1 LHEAAIAVGF
11 VPRTVEPAMSSKPNV
26 KGKLTLPKTP
36 LAALLRERMAALG
49 LDATAIGRRL
59 GYIDAVKA
67 AGRVQAL
74 GDGLLVSAESR
85 RALTKLAAAL
95 EVDEARVTAAVDE
108 TRARQQ
114 AAAETEAAACRA
126 LKAAAAEAYVC
137 DFKPHAMLVT
147 EFTRPSSITM
157 CIMSGG
163 AGRWLRLN
171 FDATQP
177 PETFFAQSLAMIGR
191 NARQTPEGEW
201 TTLWFGRVLGIAIH
215 LAPDESRYYD
225 VNGQPYSSRPNVVAS
240 GRGSA
245 SVVGAGTLTLD
256 LMKTG
261 EPTT

>member
-1 LHEAAIAVGF
+1 
-11 VPRTVEPAMSSKPNV
+11 MSAKPNGRKKV
-26 KGKLTLPKTP
+26 TPPKTP

-59 GYIDAVKA
+59 GSTNPVKA

-74 GDGLLVSAESR
+74 GDGFLVSEESR

-114 AAAETEAAACRA
+114 AAAEAEAAARRA
-126 LKAAAAEAYVC
+126 LRAAAEAAYVR
-137 DFKPHAMLVT
+137 DFKPHAMLIT
-147 EFTRPSSITM
+147 EFTRPSQITICVM
-157 CIMSGG
+157 TGG
-163 AGRWLRLN
+163 ADRWLRLN

-191 NARQTPEGEW
+191 NARQTPDGEW
-201 TTLWFGRVLGIAIH
+201 KSLYFGRVLGIAIH
-215 LAPDESRYYD
+215 LAPSETRYYD
-225 VNGQPYSSRPNVVAS
+225 LHGQPFPSRPHVVAA
-240 GRGSA
+240 GQGSV

-256 LMKTG
+256 LMKAG
-261 EPTT
+261 DPTT